1 MYVKFD
7 DGIKGENIEDHEV
20 EKMINDKE
28 EIHGNEEKNVELIEG
43 PGPPDISQETLS
55 QSLVEVE

>member
-7 DGIKGENIEDHEV
+7 DGIKGENIEYHEV

-43 PGPPDISQETLS
+43 PGPLDISQETLS